1 MESLVI
7 DQNLTTPDI
16 RFERRGRI
24 AIITLTRAERGNA
37 FTAEMGHVLKAM
49 WHEVKHN
56 PDIRVAVVTAEGD
69 RHFCTGADVAKLSEG
84 QSEQGLQNVPLEQ
97 AVTLT
102 SLQNKV
108 LKPVVCA
115 VNGLVVGGG
124 LHFVVDSDVIVA
136 CATARFI
143 DTHVNV
149 GQVGAIENIGLAKRL
164 PLGTAL
170 RMTLQGKGF
179 QLSAERAYQL
189 GLVDELVP
197 TAADVLSKALEI
209 AEDMARNS
217 PVAMARSKEAIW
229 HSMETGYHQSLEY
242 GWSLLRMQW
251 AHPDSIEGPT
261 AFVERREP
269 DWNPDPS
276 ALR

>member
-7 DQNLTTPDI
+7 DQNLTTSEI
-16 RFERRGRI
+16 RFERRDRI
-24 AIITLTRAERGNA
+24 AIITLTRPERGNA
-37 FTAEMGHVLKAM
+37 FTAEMGHTLKTM

-84 QSEQGLQNVPLEQ
+84 QSEQGLQNVPLDQ

-136 CATARFI
+136 CSTARFV

-170 RMTLQGKGF
+170 RMTLQGRGF

-189 GLVDELVP
+189 GMVDELVP
-197 TAADVLSKALEI
+197 TAADVLTKALEI

-229 HSMETGYHQSLEY
+229 HSMEAGYHQSLEY

-261 AFVERREP
+261 AFVERREA